1 MNPLEKRR
9 IYLNQKN
16 QKKSSNWSKR
26 KSPTSFNAVYITMSY
41 QLSEI
46 STSIASLATHVKNQ
60 ENCLKQLLSQQMEDK
75 SDSDKLFS
83 SSEVKPEGTN
93 LNKGSLVCGKIKSSK
108 RGRNKWHVCTP
119 PKSFDVCDMINFW
132 LRPRSANVSTVANN
146 SNETTLEAD
155 SHALKLFDSDCPVN
169 VQGYDPTLGV
179 KECHTISG
187 TLSYTHPFTGI
198 RYHLVIHQAVHMPEL
213 RHQLLCPMQC
223 QANGF
228 TISKCPRIYCN

>member
-1 MNPLEKRR
+1 MATYAARGPLSGRGDLGRGGCGGSGGMLNSEFDKRGITNGDHDFAVHKPNNIDKCWYPNPDYQYMNPLEKRR

-75 SDSDKLFS
+75 FDSDKLFS

-93 LNKGSLVCGKIKSSK
+93 LNNGSLVCGKIKSSK
-108 RGRNKWHVCTP
+108 RGRNK
-119 PKSFDVCDMINFW
+119 
-132 LRPRSANVSTVANN
+132 
-146 SNETTLEAD
+146 
-155 SHALKLFDSDCPVN
+155 
-169 VQGYDPTLGV
+169 
-179 KECHTISG
+179 
-187 TLSYTHPFTGI
+187 
-198 RYHLVIHQAVHMPEL
+198 
-213 RHQLLCPMQC
+213 
-223 QANGF
+223 
-228 TISKCPRIYCN
+228 